1 MRISDWSSD
10 ACSSDLAPAHC
21 RIFIRLVRL
30 AQIGQRLVATDV
42 ERAEHHRPVAGRLQ
56 HIAIE
61 PGLPLAAGKRCRD
74 EELEF
79 GPEKADPFGTRRVE
93 RAEVVPEEIGRA
105 HVELQSL
112 MSISYAVFCLKKT
125 NNNIDDKDC

>member
-61 PGLPLAAGKRCRD
+61 PGLPLPAGKRCRD

-79 GPEKADPFGTRRVE
+79 GPEKAEPFGPRRAE
-93 RAEVVPEEIGRA
+93 GAEVVPEAPIDHTGYWRA
-105 HVELQSL
+105 VHRNPKQHPS
-112 MSISYAVFCLKKT
+112 SHQI
-125 NNNIDDKDC
+125 

>member
-10 ACSSDLAPAHC
+10 VCSSD
-21 RIFIRLVRL
+21 LVRL

-79 GPEKADPFGTRRVE
+79 GPEMADPFGTRRVE
-93 RAEVVPEEIGRA
+93 RAEVVPEARIDQQGDWLAVHRDRRQIA
-105 HVELQSL
+105 KR
-112 MSISYAVFCLKKT
+112 SIFGLALLR
-125 NNNIDDKDC
+125 DLE

>member
-93 RAEVVPEEIGRA
+93 SAEVVHEAR
-105 HVELQSL
+105 
-112 MSISYAVFCLKKT
+112 
-125 NNNIDDKDC
+125 IDQQGDRKSTRLNSSHSCACRMPTSA